1 VKGKKSKVKSENCLE
16 MQEKIVHQIKSSID
30 LKRKMVDSPSVLD
43 AIEEATMA
51 IINAYRTSHK
61 VMLAGNGGS
70 AADSQHLAA
79 EFVNR
84 FNFDRPGLPA
94 IALTTD
100 TSILTSVSNDSGFIK
115 LFSRQVE
122 ALGTQGDLFIGLS
135 TSGNSPNIIEALS
148 ACKKKEIVTIGL
160 TGSDGGR
167 MKDLCD
173 ICIMVPSDK
182 TPRIQEAHILIGHI
196 ICSLAEEELFR
207 NYKSEK

>member
-1 VKGKKSKVKSENCLE
+1 
-16 MQEKIVHQIKSSID
+16 MQENIIHQIKSSID
-30 LKRKMVDSPSVLD
+30 LKQKLVDSASVLNS
-43 AIEEATMA
+43 IEKASIA
-51 IINAYRTSHK
+51 IINAYRTNHK
-61 VMLAGNGGS
+61 IMLAGNGGS

-100 TSILTSVSNDSGFIK
+100 TSIMTSVSNDSGFNK

-122 ALGTQGDLFIGLS
+122 ALGSAGDVFIGLS
-135 TSGNSPNIIEALS
+135 TSGNSPNITEALS
-148 ACKKKEIVTIGL
+148 VCRKAKITSIGL
-160 TGSDGGR
+160 TGSTGGH

-173 ICIMVPSDK
+173 ICILVPSDE

-196 ICSLAEEELFR
+196 ICSLAEEELF
-207 NYKSEK
+207 KHLKPKK